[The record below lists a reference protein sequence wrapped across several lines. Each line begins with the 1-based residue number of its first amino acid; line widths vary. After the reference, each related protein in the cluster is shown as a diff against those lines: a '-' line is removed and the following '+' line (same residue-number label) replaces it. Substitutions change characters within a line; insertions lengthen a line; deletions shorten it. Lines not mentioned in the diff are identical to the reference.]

1 MINNFNAEFTQTGQR
16 NPDIYGN
23 LQYWVDFRVS
33 ERLSL
38 WFNSLTRLYFFVALN
53 MYVLEL

>member
-1 MINNFNAEFTQTGQR
+1 MINNFKAEFTQTGQR

-23 LQYWVDFRVS
+23 LQYWVNLRVS

-38 WFNSLTRLYFFVALN
+38 WS
-53 MYVLEL
+53 